1 MERMIQRRAGEGYFK
16 SRWGIVNDLTIGW
29 MKEELIIIAARPS
42 MGKTALILDDIEYQI
57 IRGNKCLVFSIEMS
71 ASKLLERMA
80 SINTGIS
87 SYAMNKGRINDT
99 DIQDINNYFMNLI
112 GKNLIIDDTSKI
124 TVSQIAASIEKHK
137 PDIVYIDYLQ
147 KIDTEIQKGGTR
159 DQAIG
164 KITGGLKAAC
174 KAFKI
179 PIIAISTLNRDCEK
193 RSDKRPHLSDMRES
207 GSIEFDADVIATLWR
222 PAFYKLD
229 IEGLTSDELLK
240 HTELNFHKNRNG
252 IIGCVILEWNGDRQL
267 FGDKTEYNETE
278 YPDSNRESNSENLQ
292 PF

>member
-1 MERMIQRRAGEGYFK
+1 
-16 SRWGIVNDLTIGW
+16 

-87 SYAMNKGRINDT
+87 SYSMNKGRINDT
-99 DIQDINNYFMNLI
+99 DIQSINNYFTNLI

-124 TVSQIAASIEKHK
+124 TVSQITASIEKHK

-147 KIDTEIQKGGTR
+147 KIDAEILKGGTR

-207 GSIEFDADVIATLWR
+207 GCLTGDTLIMCPHDKKTFR
-222 PAFYKLD
+222 
-229 IEGLTSDELLK
+229 LK
-240 HTELNFHKNRNG
+240 DL
-252 IIGCVILEWNGDRQL
+252 
-267 FGDKTEYNETE
+267 
-278 YPDSNRESNSENLQ
+278 
-292 PF
+292 